1 MSPEAAVSPQQ
12 ARGITEYLAADLLGE
27 IPTTLRVIEAAQGGN
42 LTYSP
47 DSKSKTGLALIQ
59 HIVNEDIWFLNSI
72 AEGKFDA
79 PGDDSVGIADAAEG
93 AAKYKTGAPAALE
106 RIRSLSDDQLAE
118 SLDFFGMAKLPRFV
132 LLGLMVKHSVHHR
145 GQLSAYL
152 RAMGCK
158 VPGIYG
164 PSADTQ

>member
-1 MSPEAAVSPQQ
+1 MSPAPAVSPQQ
-12 ARGITEYLAADLLGE
+12 ARGITEYLAADLLQE
-27 IPTTLRVIEAAQGGN
+27 IPTTLRVIEAAEGGN

-59 HIVNEDIWFLNSI
+59 HIVNEDVWFLNSI
-72 AEGKFDA
+72 ADGKFDA
-79 PGDDSVGIADAAEG
+79 PPDSSGITSAAGG
-93 AAKYKTGAPAALE
+93 AAQYREAAPIALE
-106 RIRSLSDDQLAE
+106 RVRALSDEKLTQP
-118 SLDFFGMAKLPRFV
+118 LDFFGMAQLPPFV

-164 PSADTQ
+164 PSGDTQ